1 MKNKVILLFFTEII
15 LCQNI
20 SYDLSNQFGVELD
33 NNKIIW
39 NSDQQFDQL
48 LMIHHQ
54 NILNKD
60 SILLILM
67 ISKLIQ
73 LTQKVNFLMNLV
85 IMV

>member
-39 NSDQQFDQL
+39 NSDQQIDQL
-48 LMIHHQ
+48 LIDSSSKY
-54 NILNKD
+54 LNKD